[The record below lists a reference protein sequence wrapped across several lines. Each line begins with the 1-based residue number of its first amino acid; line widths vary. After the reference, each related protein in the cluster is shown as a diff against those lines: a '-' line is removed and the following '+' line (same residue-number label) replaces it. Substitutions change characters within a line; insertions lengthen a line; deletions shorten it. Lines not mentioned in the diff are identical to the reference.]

1 MLPERTIYADD
12 NTGCFQLLCA
22 SECKGLKVLS
32 KLLAD
37 FDALSFKILKAK
49 DLGHYLLKKR
59 FHMLEVDRILGYVD
73 HLKFFHLHLCY
84 TGS

>member
-1 MLPERTIYADD
+1 MPPERKIYAEDK
-12 NTGCFQLLCA
+12 TGRFQLLCA
-22 SECKGLKVLS
+22 SERKGLKGLS

-49 DLGHYLLKKR
+49 DLDHYLLNKR
-59 FHMLEVDRILGYVD
+59 FHMLEVDRILD

-84 TGS
+84 TSS